1 MGKKII
7 FSVIL
12 VVLITNLFKPILV
25 PEFTHRVTLL
35 LIGFTAYILILQ
47 TDLNRMS
54 KLADKQHDLLQQA
67 EIVLKDIATD
77 KRKK

>member
-7 FSVIL
+7 FCVIL

-47 TDLNRMS
+47 TDLQKIS
-54 KLADKQHDLLQQA
+54 KLADRQHDLLQQA
-67 EIVLKDIATD
+67 EIVLKNIA
-77 KRKK
+77 RKQEKK